1 MQTFVPPA
9 PPAGASQPVTG
20 LGRAAAPAPHALLA
34 GAMVVRVAERSDLQG
49 LHALVNGAYRGES
62 ARLGWTHEADLFYGE
77 RTDLGA
83 LLKILADRRQAI
95 LVAGD
100 GEPAGC
106 VHVADAG
113 GGCGYLGMLTV
124 DPERQA
130 GGLGR
135 RLIAAAEEHAFE
147 AFGARRMELTV
158 LKQRPELV
166 SYYERRGYRLT
177 GAEAPFPTSDAR
189 FGMPTRRDLAF
200 VTLAKELGASRPA
213 S

>member
-1 MQTFVPPA
+1 MQNLVPPS
-9 PPAGASQPVTG
+9 AGVPRPVVEFGRTAASP
-20 LGRAAAPAPHALLA
+20 PHAFPA
-34 GAMVVRVAERSDLQG
+34 DTVVIRKADRSDLDG
-49 LHALVNGAYRGES
+49 IHALVNGAYRGEG

-83 LLKILADRRQAI
+83 LLKTLADRRQAI
-95 LVAGD
+95 LVAGE

-106 VHVADAG
+106 VQVADAG
-113 GGCGYLGMLTV
+113 DGRGYLGMLTV

-135 RLIAAAEEHAFE
+135 RLLAAAEEHAAE

-166 SYYERRGYRLT
+166 GYYERRGYRLT
-177 GAEAPFPTSDAR
+177 GAEAPFPAGDAR
-189 FGMPTRRDLAF
+189 FGMPTRRDLSF
-200 VTLAKELGASRPA
+200 VTLAKEIGASRSA